1 MIEFEAKETINRSI
15 DQVFEFVAKGENN
28 SQWNSAVK
36 LVTKISDGPVGEG
49 SQYSMTR
56 ELPNGT
62 SKNVYEIA
70 EYEPNQLLT
79 IKIISGPTPF
89 VYRYEFE
96 GTDGSTILSMKAQ
109 VDKEGVID
117 VLGTKAKISPE
128 FVLSG
133 LLKKG
138 VETNLKTLKRIL
150 ESTKT
155 S

>member
-1 MIEFEAKETINRSI
+1 
-15 DQVFEFVAKGENN
+15 
-28 SQWNSAVK
+28 
-36 LVTKISDGPVGEG
+36 
-49 SQYSMTR
+49 MTR

-62 SKNVYEIA
+62 AKNVYEIA

-128 FVLSG
+128 FVISG

-150 ESTKT
+150 ESIKT

>member
-1 MIEFEAKETINRSI
+1 VIEFDAKETINLSA
-15 DQVFEFVAKGENN
+15 DQVFAFVAKGENN
-28 SQWNSAVK
+28 SQWNLAVK
-36 LVTKISDGPVGEG
+36 SVTKISDEPVGKG

-56 ELPNGT
+56 ELPNGIA
-62 SKNVYEIA
+62 KNVYEIV
-70 EYEPNQLLT
+70 EYEPNRLLT

-96 GTDGSTILSMKAQ
+96 SKDGATILSMKAK

-117 VLGTKAKISPE
+117 VLGTKAKIAPE

-138 VETNLKTLKRIL
+138 VETNLKTLKNLL
-150 ESTKT
+150 ESKK